1 MSAVSLPSA
10 AACARSDSL
19 DLSNSSNE
27 AIPNSDIEV
36 ASSLGGT
43 SDREFSIGESW
54 RTVDDGS
61 SRDSQSRP
69 DDRVPALT
77 PRTLI
82 ESNSP
87 ATTANGTVV
96 AEAVTDVFAEAPTVP
111 TALIPEEKLPDKPE
125 AEKTGAEL
133 PLRPRKRWRPR
144 RRQPPVS
151 SSRTAAGV
159 PESAAL
165 TMPNS
170 AATASESPV
179 QRTVSEL
186 RSLALVGDAKL
197 QHRTA
202 IKEEQQQ
209 RNLQLAFS
217 NSHNNCD
224 CGETVEDPDDSRTH
238 WICRPS
244 DNPTAAAFRA
254 AEVDARSSDSHES
267 SSCSLKSNERQL
279 ASNNNEGFSSSPEA
293 AGSGGS
299 SSSG

>member
-96 AEAVTDVFAEAPTVP
+96 AESVTDVFAEAVP
-111 TALIPEEKLPDKPE
+111 TALIPEEKHPDKPE

-209 RNLQLAFS
+209 RNSSWLSA
-217 NSHNNCD
+217 
-224 CGETVEDPDDSRTH
+224 TRTTTA
-238 WICRPS
+238 
-244 DNPTAAAFRA
+244 TAARQWKTRTTAELTGFAGPATIQPLPLSELPKLTREAVTATKA
-254 AEVDARSSDSHES
+254 A
-267 SSCSLKSNERQL
+267 
-279 ASNNNEGFSSSPEA
+279 A
-293 AGSGGS
+293 AA
-299 SSSG
+299 

>member
-96 AEAVTDVFAEAPTVP
+96 AESVTDVFAEAVP
-111 TALIPEEKLPDKPE
+111 TALIPEEKHPDKPE

-170 AATASESPV
+170 AASCVRVTGAADGFGASVSGFGGRRQAATSHGHQRGAAAAKPPV
-179 QRTVSEL
+179 GFQ
-186 RSLALVGDAKL
+186 
-197 QHRTA
+197 
-202 IKEEQQQ
+202 
-209 RNLQLAFS
+209 QLAQQLRLRRDSGRPGRQQNSLDLPAQRQS
-217 NSHNNCD
+217 N
-224 CGETVEDPDDSRTH
+224 R
-238 WICRPS
+238 CRFQS
-244 DNPTAAAFRA
+244 C
-254 AEVDARSSDSHES
+254 RS
-267 SSCSLKSNERQL
+267 
-279 ASNNNEGFSSSPEA
+279 
-293 AGSGGS
+293 
-299 SSSG
+299 